1 MLTSDSILKMED
13 PYKDFVVCIDAS
25 KEDVKGVLLYE
36 GHVIS
41 YESRKLKA
49 DEKTMLLV
57 T

>member
-1 MLTSDSILKMED
+1 MED